1 MSDLWNYH
9 GSFENAL
16 YCEEQGDF
24 LGAVVEYLRCMYYYK
39 YGDFVYQ
46 VTDSLYN
53 KADKKI
59 DELVA
64 KLQDC
69 PLMKDVDSS
78 LISQDSEKMWTL
90 FGMDKD
96 PVSLGIIDKGCPLAK
111 GCKSTY
117 ECGYRSLCGEEAED
131 GITQNED
138 EERNTLQEE
147 V

>member
-16 YCEEQGDF
+16 YCEELGDF
-24 LGAVVEYLRCMYYYK
+24 LGAVVEYMRCMYYYK

-96 PVSLGIIDKGCPLAK
+96 PVTLGIIDKGCPLAK

>member
-9 GSFENAL
+9 GSFENAR
-16 YCEEQGDF
+16 YFEEQDY
-24 LGAVVEYLRCMYYYK
+24 LVTAIVEYMRCMYYYK

-96 PVSLGIIDKGCPLAK
+96 PVTLNIIDKGCPMVK
-111 GCKSTY
+111 VCKSTY
-117 ECGYRSLCGEEAED
+117 ECGYHHFCKEEAD
-131 GITQNED
+131 DIT
-138 EERNTLQEE
+138 
-147 V
+147 

>member
-1 MSDLWNYH
+1 M
-9 GSFENAL
+9 
-16 YCEEQGDF
+16 
-24 LGAVVEYLRCMYYYK
+24 GAVVEYLRCMYYYK

-96 PVSLGIIDKGCPLAK
+96 PVSLGIIDKG
-111 GCKSTY
+111 
-117 ECGYRSLCGEEAED
+117 
-131 GITQNED
+131 
-138 EERNTLQEE
+138 
-147 V
+147 